1 MKLVVLGNGFDLACG
16 LPTSYSQFF
25 EWRYSHIERSKLDDI
40 DNLYMNF
47 NHYKYNIGSSYST
60 PDINIKISDHIKN
73 TIKIFLDYEMSFW
86 DVYFYLLKLENSPIT
101 NWCDVEKQ
109 IETAIT
115 SISGRALIDK
125 VLDYG
130 IDKIDK
136 AIKLRLK
143 SFASGVVAINFS
155 QHSEYIN
162 DANYAK
168 ETILGIYLELKRI
181 NNINNNLEDSHY
193 FLKELTDFENK
204 FKDYLNEVALT
215 LIHGPSYHRNCPNYI
230 DNFKTILGEFDSC
243 AIINF
248 NYTSILS
255 LIDKSKVYTTVR
267 GFNIYPKSD
276 FPLNENNVHG
286 SFDTHTIFG
295 IDHSNFEATNT
306 KYIFTK
312 TYRKLN
318 TPPEKKSVKLPK
330 SVNEIIFYGHSLADA
345 DYSYFQSLFDY
356 YDIYHGQVTLTFKYS
371 HYDSQKIEEIDRT
384 QYFNVSKLMHT
395 YGKTMDNESH
405 GKNLL
410 HKLLLENRLKIESV
424 ILKNINENT

>member
-1 MKLVVLGNGFDLACG
+1 MKLVVLGNGFDLTCG

-47 NHYKYNIGSSYST
+47 NHYEYNIGSSYST
-60 PDINIKISDHIKN
+60 PDINIKISGQIKN
-73 TIKIFLDYEMSFW
+73 TIKIFLDYDMSFW

-143 SFASGVVAINFS
+143 SFVSGVVAINFS
-155 QHSEYIN
+155 QHNEYIN

-168 ETILGIYLELKRI
+168 ETILGIFMELKYPDNFGKI
-181 NNINNNLEDSHY
+181 LESDYY
-193 FLKELTDFENK
+193 FLKELNEFENS
-204 FKDYLNEVALT
+204 FKSYLEQVVLPLGENPHWFEFSE
-215 LIHGPSYHRNCPNYI
+215 IYI
-230 DNFKTILGEFDSC
+230 NNFKEICTKSEKCFL
-243 AIINF
+243 INF
-248 NYTSILS
+248 NYTCIKKPIEEVQILINS
-255 LIDKSKVYTTVR
+255 GNGSGLPTL
-267 GFNIYPKSD
+267 PKEVI
-276 FPLNENNVHG
+276 ENNVHG
-286 SFDTHTIFG
+286 NYKTTTIFG
-295 IDHSNFEATNT
+295 IDNNKFNPSST
-306 KYIFTK
+306 KYMFTK
-312 TYRKLN
+312 TYRKLCITMDNILN
-318 TPPEKKSVKLPK
+318 TLPPE
-330 SVNEIIFYGHSLADA
+330 VNEIIFYGHSLSDA

-356 YDIYHGQVTLTFKYS
+356 YDIYHSKIKLSFKYS
-371 HYDSQKIEEIDRT
+371 HYDESIKEEIDKN
-384 QYFNVSKLMHT
+384 QYFAVSKLIHT
-395 YGKTMDNESH
+395 YGATMDNKDH

-410 HKLLLENRLKIESV
+410 HKLLLENRLKLECISLQS
-424 ILKNINENT
+424 IKK